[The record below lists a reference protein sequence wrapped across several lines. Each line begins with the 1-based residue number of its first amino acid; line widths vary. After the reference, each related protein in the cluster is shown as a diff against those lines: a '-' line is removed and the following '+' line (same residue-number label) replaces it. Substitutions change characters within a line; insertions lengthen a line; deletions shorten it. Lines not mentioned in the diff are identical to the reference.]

1 MDGQSSR
8 HGDRVSRVADALHK
22 LTGRPP
28 VVDRTRTGAT
38 RLSVGVG
45 EHPDRTQTLA
55 VLRVLS
61 LGDRFG
67 HSDNARWERVWV
79 EIADDTPAPDA
90 KAVDAKAVDRPAADR
105 PEPPRG

>member
-1 MDGQSSR
+1 MDEQSAQ
-8 HGDRVSRVADALHK
+8 HGERVSRIADALHK

-38 RLSVGVG
+38 RLSVRVS
-45 EHPDRTQTLA
+45 EQPDATQALA

-79 EIADDTPAPDA
+79 EIADRPAPPQD
-90 KAVDAKAVDRPAADR
+90 
-105 PEPPRG
+105 